1 VQQAAESEQ
10 QPGSTTAPSLQAPA
24 SASVS
29 GASPG
34 AAPSGSQQ
42 PAKAKPSVRGGVTS
56 QGVEIDPANPLHKML
71 PETECE
77 FCLET
82 REKLWGMVKQL
93 KKAPPAGG
101 AAGAAG
107 AAQASAPAPRGP
119 ATGAQVAAAAA
130 PEG

>member
-1 VQQAAESEQ
+1 MAGAPPVVAPGGGEQ
-10 QPGSTTAPSLQAPA
+10 PA
-24 SASVS
+24 K
-29 GASPG
+29 
-34 AAPSGSQQ
+34 
-42 PAKAKPSVRGGVTS
+42 AKAKPSVRGGVTS
-56 QGVEIDPANPLHKML
+56 QGVEIDPNNPLHKML

-107 AAQASAPAPRGP
+107 AGATTAPASAPAPRGP
-119 ATGAQVAAAAA
+119 EAGAHVAATAA